1 MWHAAWG
8 SRGVG
13 IATSRTPAL
22 VLGVETTGVR
32 RWPDDGPPN
41 VDPSAAVVVSELPVV
56 LAKLSELA
64 EAKHPSRGKFV
75 STIAFSQSVDSH
87 RLSLSSGLGDSTH
100 PALSGGQYGSPVLR
114 NDSINACTAPPVAGH
129 LG

>member
-1 MWHAAWG
+1 M
-8 SRGVG
+8 G

-87 RLSLSSGLGDSTH
+87 RLSLSSGLGRLD
-100 PALSGGQYGSPVLR
+100 
-114 NDSINACTAPPVAGH
+114 PPRS
-129 LG
+129 